1 MSKGS
6 FLKFN
11 PAIHLFQFTE
21 RLQESVTIET
31 CRPPRNRRTEKPH
44 LQPRLGPPFYP
55 FVAVLSNA
63 KSQRGEETKRERERK
78 REKERNEKKAR
89 GEDRTGHESTG
100 NWRPASRRI
109 SIAGPHVPDAPTR
122 RGVAAWHGRV
132 TARTWF
138 NRGSD
143 WSFLEP
149 TAFTDAP
156 TDPRTAILMP
166 WPLLSFGGR
175 DPPWTKDEF
184 RPYVRRILCHRF
196 PWLIAPCHAPPVYFT
211 RQRSSRSFCR
221 LLFSPRLAFRS
232 FSLFFLSLLIL
243 RESDYKGRTR
253 IFADGTVCEKFAAT
267 NTHDLPWKRRNN

>member
-1 MSKGS
+1 MIVFEKTRRNLNFVRSNAHFQYDKVIDRVGSSLRFIVNLFQLCLESMSKGS

-166 WPLLSFGGR
+166 
-175 DPPWTKDEF
+175 
-184 RPYVRRILCHRF
+184 
-196 PWLIAPCHAPPVYFT
+196 
-211 RQRSSRSFCR
+211 
-221 LLFSPRLAFRS
+221 
-232 FSLFFLSLLIL
+232 
-243 RESDYKGRTR
+243 
-253 IFADGTVCEKFAAT
+253 
-267 NTHDLPWKRRNN
+267 